1 MKTRRIL
8 YIFFLCLI
16 SFNIS
21 AQPTKIKGKVIDAK
35 TGEPLPFVSIYFDNT
50 TIGASTDLDGQYA
63 ISTNEAT
70 SNTLT
75 ASLVGYENQTQNVR
89 LNSFNNID
97 FHLKESVEFI
107 NSIVVKPDNSY
118 LNGILK
124 KIYQNKDKNNPTKQ
138 TLYTCDSYSKME
150 LDATNVNKLLNNKH
164 IKKNYDFLKNYVD
177 TSVVSGQSYLPIMI
191 SETVSKLY
199 HREQPSLSREVI
211 TASKISGVGAED
223 ASLTQ
228 FTGKMVARV
237 NLYENHINLFNTQFI
252 GPISNIGK
260 TFYNYYL
267 IDSLNIAG
275 RKTYKIRFHPKSLTF
290 PVFDGEINIDAK
302 SYALESAHLKMMNG
316 INVNWVRDLVLDA
329 SYTCL
334 NDSTWFYKN
343 ENLYV
348 DFSVSTIDTVRVLSF
363 ICKRQVDYSNP
374 DFNTQIPR
382 EVEKIRNKIS
392 YKMDVLDKSEDY
404 WQKNRPYPLS
414 QKEQDIYQM
423 VDTVKNMPI
432 SQNIYTVMN
441 AIFGGYYEAKYIG
454 FGPYNRLYSF
464 NKLEGTRIQFGI
476 QTTKNFHKKMMITA
490 YGAYGFK
497 DDALKYMGKVE
508 YNFKRLPFT
517 KLTAKYKKDVTQ
529 LGAGDPDDSSIGDFF
544 HSLISNHSS
553 DKLSIIED
561 SQIKFEREIANG
573 VLITSKIQ
581 NMNVFSSEYVPL
593 ITPSGE
599 MKGSINA
606 LTFSLGAR
614 IAFNETVTRSR
625 YNYYPIYTK
634 YPIINIT
641 TTYGKTGIPDY
652 SKTFYKINTSVKY
665 NVKIPILGT
674 SDFLFKAGKIFGKV
688 PYPFLQLHE
697 GNGTFVS
704 DPYSFACMDFYE
716 FASDEWITLFYEH
729 NFKGLFLSK
738 IPIIKSF
745 NWRESIMFR
754 SAYGTLSHKNDGRL
768 LSSSSAILGFPK
780 GMSELNKPYI
790 ELGVGINNILRVFRV
805 DCFWRLNH
813 LDRTNFPNRRAF
825 TVDVGT
831 ELKF

>member
-21 AQPTKIKGKVIDAK
+21 AQPTKIKGKVVDAK

-50 TIGASTDLDGQYA
+50 MIGVYTDMHGLYSLSTE
-63 ISTNEAT
+63 EAT
-70 SNTLT
+70 SDTIT
-75 ASLVGYENQTQNVR
+75 ASLVGYESEVQHVR
-89 LNSFNNID
+89 LHGFNNID
-97 FHLKESVEFI
+97 FHLKESVEFL
-107 NSIVVKPDNSY
+107 NPIVVKPDNSY

-124 KIYQNKDKNNPTKQ
+124 KIYQNKDKNNPNKQ
-138 TLYTCDSYSKME
+138 KLYTCDLYSKIKINLM
-150 LDATNVNKLLNNKH
+150 DANDLFYNDS
-164 IKKNYDFLKNYVD
+164 IKKNYAFLKNYID
-177 TSVVSGQSYLPIMI
+177 TSVISGQSYLPIMI
-191 SETVSKLY
+191 SETMSKLY
-199 HREQPSLSREVI
+199 HRDRPRLNREVI
-211 TASKISGVGAED
+211 TASQISGTKDVF
-223 ASLTQ
+223 LTQ
-228 FTGKMVARV
+228 FTGKMIAPV

-260 TFYNYYL
+260 KFYNYYL

-275 RKTYKIRFHPKSLTF
+275 RKTYKIHFHPKSLTF
-290 PVFDGEINIDAK
+290 PVFDGEIHIDAK
-302 SYALESAHLKMMNG
+302 SYALESAHLKMTNG
-316 INVNWVRDLVLDA
+316 ININLVSDLVLNA

-343 ENLYV
+343 ENLT
-348 DFSVSTIDTVRVLSF
+348 FNFEGLEF
-363 ICKRQVDYSNP
+363 KRQVDYSNP

-382 EVEKIRNKIS
+382 KVKKIRNIIS
-392 YKMDVLDKSEDY
+392 YKKDVLDKNEDF
-404 WQKNRPYPLS
+404 WQNNRPHPLS
-414 QKEQDIYQM
+414 KKDEDIYKM
-423 VDTVKNMPI
+423 VDTIKNMAI
-432 SQNIYTVMN
+432 SQNIYTTMKS
-441 AIFGGYYEAKYIG
+441 IFGGYYETKYIG
-454 FGPYNRLYSF
+454 FGPYNTLYSF
-464 NKLEGTRIQFGI
+464 NKLDGSRIQFGI
-476 QTTKNFHKKMMITA
+476 RTTKNFHKKMMITA

-517 KLTAKYKKDVTQ
+517 KLTVKYKKDVTQ
-529 LGAGDPDDSSIGDFF
+529 LGTGDPDDSSIGDLFY
-544 HSLISNHSS
+544 SLFSNHSRN
-553 DKLSIIED
+553 KLSIIED

-606 LTFSLGAR
+606 MTFSLGAR
-614 IAFNETVTRSR
+614 IAFNEIVARLR

-652 SKTFYKINTSVKY
+652 SKTFYKINASVKY
-665 NVKIPILGT
+665 SVKIPIVGT

-697 GNGTFVS
+697 GNGTS
-704 DPYSFACMDFYE
+704 ISNPYSFACMDFYE
-716 FASDEWITLFYEH
+716 FVSDEWISLFYEH

-738 IPIIKSF
+738 IPIIKSL

-754 SAYGTLSHKNDGRL
+754 STYGTLSHKNDGRL
-768 LSSSSAILGFPK
+768 LSSSSAILSFPK

-790 ELGVGINNILRVFRV
+790 ELGVGITNILQVFRV

-825 TVDVGT
+825 TIDIGS